1 MVSCFLI
8 SCCLLFLKEYILKHM
23 SLRDT
28 KPKNDYRDSPKHVAI
43 SNISLTLQDEECFP
57 TTLTPGKRKEDICK
71 EMCDET
77 AEEEMIGFQ
86 NIHLKTTESRSVA
99 WETLCMPVCATCV
112 QTYAYLPETH
122 AFVSE
127 DSGRHRVTER

>member
-8 SCCLLFLKEYILKHM
+8 SHCLLFPKEYIPKHM

-43 SNISLTLQDEECFP
+43 SNLSLALQDEECFQ
-57 TTLTPGKRKEDICK
+57 TTLTPVKRKEDLCK

-86 NIHLKTTESRSVA
+86 NIHLKTTESRSVV
-99 WETLCMPVCATCV
+99 WETLHANVCNMCTDVCL
-112 QTYAYLPETH
+112 LPGDT
-122 AFVSE
+122 V
-127 DSGRHRVTER
+127 